1 MLAGA
6 PDGHVLCPSGGKALE
21 SAPHAAAAAADCQ
34 LAYSLSRSPAAAVSC
49 KHARDCLNRRLQP
62 REAVDQ
68 VRLWF
73 AQEPVGIQAALA
85 Q

>member
-1 MLAGA
+1 MLRRLETSRLKTPAGDKKQAGNAYQGFVRMLAGV
-6 PDGHVLCPSGGKALE
+6 PDGHVLCSFGGKALE

-49 KHARDCLNRRLQP
+49 RHAT
-62 REAVDQ
+62 
-68 VRLWF
+68 
-73 AQEPVGIQAALA
+73 LA